1 MQSPGWY
8 IRATKQKHTAAKWSR
23 PLKEGK
29 TSSTNT
35 PLTRK
40 NTNEVTEMVVVKGGV
55 QKKRGHN
62 GIAWREWVVW
72 WQVVCM
78 FCIHVNEQTR
88 WLNKVS
94 CSVILMLIYR
104 KQSKYRTLAR
114 TTWVEYKRCS
124 TSVLNYVLEYNAVLP
139 MLATGRRR
147 TTCLLVSGFCVSLQ
161 MFLTK

>member
-1 MQSPGWY
+1 
-8 IRATKQKHTAAKWSR
+8 
-23 PLKEGK
+23 
-29 TSSTNT
+29 
-35 PLTRK
+35 
-40 NTNEVTEMVVVKGGV
+40 MVVIKGGV

-62 GIAWREWVVW
+62 GIA
-72 WQVVCM
+72 C
-78 FCIHVNEQTR
+78 N
-88 WLNKVS
+88 
-94 CSVILMLIYR
+94 VILMLIYR
-104 KQSKYRTLAR
+104 KQSKYLTLAR